1 MKRANA
7 SLRDTRI
14 GLDGEVCS
22 ITYGHNVGVRKC
34 TVIFSSLVK
43 QIILTP
49 EEAED
54 MANHLRFYAACARG
68 EKPS

>member
-1 MKRANA
+1 MRFPQVG
-7 SLRDTRI
+7 RDGDPVT
-14 GLDGEVCS
+14 
-22 ITYGHNVGVRKC
+22 ITYGHNPDVRKM
-34 TVIFSSLVK
+34 TIIFGAQVS

-54 MANHLRFYAACARG
+54 MARQILFRAACARG